1 MARIFERWRPMV
13 SALAL
18 LILAAQARAACTW
31 DTKPSSDTLTVTL
44 PAKLIMKKAAIG
56 GVLARVRQN
65 MGTYTFKCNYMET
78 NWLRISTAGLTPV
91 PGFDHVYESGVTGVG
106 IRFGFGTQYFSYPLW
121 FTDFEDLY
129 AMPEGSVGSMP
140 GNQVFI
146 DFIRT
151 ARGVGSGTARTP
163 LSATYTM
170 VAGSQAPRIIKFAAS
185 APTIELENSIYFTGC
200 AADTPTHEV
209 PLGTAM
215 TTQIA
220 EGRAPWRDFS
230 FELRCLGLRP
240 AQPLP
245 VKVYF
250 EGTLSSGLVRLQD
263 AGQSGVAKGVGIA
276 VTDKNGTALPFT
288 KEAAIPLEWQRS
300 EAGADPAEEVYLL
313 SGRARYAKASGTVV
327 AGRADGVITYVLEYN

>member
-1 MARIFERWRPMV
+1 MARIFKRWRPVM

-18 LILAAQARAACTW
+18 LMLAAQAQAACTW
-31 DTKPSSDTLTVTL
+31 DRKPSSDTMTVTL

-56 GVLARVRQN
+56 GVLARVRQD
-65 MGTYTFKCNYMET
+65 MGTYTFSCGYMNI

-91 PGFDHVYESGVTGVG
+91 PGFDHVYESGVAGVG
-106 IRFGFGTQYFSYPLW
+106 IRFGFGTEYFASPLW

-129 AMPEGSVGSMP
+129 AMPAGSVGSMP
-140 GNQVFI
+140 GNRVFI

-170 VAGSQAPRIIKFAAS
+170 VSGSELPRIIKFAAS
-185 APTIELENSIYFTGC
+185 APTVELENSIYFTGC

-230 FELRCLGLRP
+230 FELRCLGLSP

-245 VKVYF
+245 VKIYF
-250 EGTLSSGLVRLQD
+250 DGTLSSGLVKLQD

-276 VTDKNGTALPFT
+276 VTDKNGNALPFT
-288 KEAAIPLEWQRS
+288 KAAAIPLEWQRS
-300 EAGADPAEEVYLL
+300 ERGEDPAEVYLL
-313 SGRARYAKASGTVV
+313 SGRARYGKASGTVV

>member
-1 MARIFERWRPMV
+1 MARIFKRGRPVV

-18 LILAAQARAACTW
+18 LMLAAQAQAACMW
-31 DTKPSSDTLTVTL
+31 DRKPSSDTLTVTL

-56 GVLARVRQN
+56 GVLARVRQD
-65 MGTYTFKCNYMET
+65 MGTYTFSCSYMDT

-91 PGFDHVYESGVTGVG
+91 PGLDHVYESGVAGVG
-106 IRFGFGTQYFSYPLW
+106 IRFGFGTEYFSYPLW
-121 FTDFEDLY
+121 YTDFEDLY
-129 AMPEGSVGSMP
+129 GMPAGSVGSMP
-140 GNQVFI
+140 GNRVFI

-185 APTIELENSIYFTGC
+185 APTVELENSIYFTGC

-240 AQPLP
+240 QQPLP

-250 EGTLSSGLVRLQD
+250 EGTLTYGLVALQD

-276 VTDKNGTALPFT
+276 VTDKNGDVLPFS
-288 KEAAIPLEWQRS
+288 KNDAINLDWQRS
-300 EAGADPAEEVYLL
+300 DPDAEVYLL
-313 SGRARYAKASGTVV
+313 SGKARYAKVSNTVV
-327 AGRADGVITYVLEYN
+327 AGRADGFITYVLEYN

>member
-1 MARIFERWRPMV
+1 MARIFKRWRPVM

-18 LILAAQARAACTW
+18 LMLAAQAQAACTW
-31 DTKPSSDTLTVTL
+31 DRKPSETLTVTL
-44 PAKLIMKKAAIG
+44 PATLIMKKAAIG
-56 GVLARVRQN
+56 GVLARVRQD
-65 MGTYTFKCNYMET
+65 MGTYTFSCNYMDI
-78 NWLRISTAGLTPV
+78 NWLRINTAGLTPV
-91 PGFDHVYESGVTGVG
+91 PGFDHVYESGVAGVG
-106 IRFGFGTQYFSYPLW
+106 IRFGFGTQYFSYPLYY
-121 FTDFEDLY
+121 TDFEDLY
-129 AMPEGSVGSMP
+129 ALPAGSVGSMP
-140 GNQVFI
+140 GNRVFI

-170 VAGSQAPRIIKFAAS
+170 VGGSQAPRIIKFAAS
-185 APTIELENSIYFTGC
+185 APTVELENSIYFTGC

-250 EGTLSSGLVRLQD
+250 EGTLSSGLVKLQD

-276 VTDKNGTALPFT
+276 VTDRNGNALPFT
-288 KEAAIPLEWQRS
+288 KAAAIPLEWQRS
-300 EAGADPAEEVYLL
+300 ERGEDPAEVYLL